1 LELCRQDGTKT
12 EFGPY
17 LDLDQTL
24 DEQREEFESFTHG
37 YKWSMVLRT
46 QLSVRVNACIG
57 K

>member
-1 LELCRQDGTKT
+1 MELCRQDGTKT